1 MVFMDYN
8 ERLLEDL
15 LDDEMFTN
23 FTVEEIEE
31 VLEYLELDD
40 LYKD

>member
-1 MVFMDYN
+1 MDYN

-15 LDDEMFTN
+15 FDDEMFVD

-31 VLEYLELDD
+31 ILDFLELDN

>member
-1 MVFMDYN
+1 MDYN
-8 ERLLEDL
+8 EKLLEDL

-31 VLEYLELDD
+31 VLEYVLDLD
-40 LYKD
+40 NLYKD

>member
-1 MVFMDYN
+1 MDYN

-31 VLEYLELDD
+31 VLEYLDLDN

>member
-1 MVFMDYN
+1 MDYN